1 MTSWVEI
8 ANGAISRLGGQLI
21 TSLTDNTKPAQL
33 ANARYKVCRDAVLR
47 MHPWNCATAR
57 ARLAPSSTAPAF
69 GFVKSFPL
77 PSDCLR
83 VIEVQPE
90 GATYRTEGRALLSDY
105 DLLDIR
111 YVKAIEDAAEI
122 DSLLGEAISCYM
134 AHDLAF
140 SLQQSAEYR
149 QVLWQE
155 FEAII
160 RRAKSVD
167 GMEDAAQRIEATEF
181 TYARNSGPLG

>member
-21 TSLTDNTKPAQL
+21 TALTDNTKPAQL

-47 MHPWNCATAR
+47 MHPWNCAMAR
-57 ARLAPSSTAPAF
+57 AQLAPSANVPAF
-69 GFVKSFPL
+69 GFGHSLPL
-77 PSDCLR
+77 PSDCVR
-83 VIEVQPE
+83 VIGVEPE
-90 GATYRTEGRALLSDY
+90 GISYRVEGRAILCDC
-105 DLLDIR
+105 DLLNIR
-111 YVKAIEDAAEI
+111 YVKVIEDAAEI
-122 DSLLGEAISCYM
+122 DALLGEAISCYM

-155 FEAII
+155 FDAVIK
-160 RRAKSVD
+160 RAKSVD
-167 GMEDAAQRIEATEF
+167 GMEDMAQRMEATEF
-181 TYARNSGPLG
+181 TLARNSGPFG

>member
-21 TSLTDNTKPAQL
+21 TSLGDNTKPAQL
-33 ANARYKVCRDAVLR
+33 ANARYKVCRNAVLR

-57 ARLAPSSTAPAF
+57 AQLAPSSTTPPF
-69 GFVKSFPL
+69 DFSYSLPI

-83 VIEVQPE
+83 VVEVLPE
-90 GATYRTEGRALLSDY
+90 GTEYRVEGRSILSNSTLLN
-105 DLLDIR
+105 IR
-111 YVKAIEDAAEI
+111 YIKEIEDAAQI
-122 DSLLGEAISCYM
+122 DPLLGEAISAYM

-149 QVLWQE
+149 QVIWQE

>member
-1 MTSWVEI
+1 
-8 ANGAISRLGGQLI
+8 
-21 TSLTDNTKPAQL
+21 
-33 ANARYKVCRDAVLR
+33 
-47 MHPWNCATAR
+47 
-57 ARLAPSSTAPAF
+57 
-69 GFVKSFPL
+69 
-77 PSDCLR
+77 
-83 VIEVQPE
+83 
-90 GATYRTEGRALLSDY
+90 
-105 DLLDIR
+105 
-111 YVKAIEDAAEI
+111 
-122 DSLLGEAISCYM
+122 M